1 MVVGSSTSDNEFK
14 PTGDPVTSIPSERVL
29 SCCSVLVYSK
39 IICTQVKK
47 KVMISF
53 EILKFPKIFRHP
65 LHHLLPIP

>member
-47 KVMISF
+47 KVMICF
-53 EILKFPKIFRHP
+53 EISQNFSSSTSPLVTDSLK
-65 LHHLLPIP
+65 